1 MRTNVHLCSLVSD
14 TCCTPTDCNFGIRN
28 SPNCSERHDG
38 IVQASRSHQQLRHKK
53 LHTDLIGVANGFMKC
68 RRRRVRKLL
77 RRPAKILAQPLV
89 NVVDLHHTDQD
100 KSDQDT
106 EMQEGIDDTILINS
120 GAKSTKTRRA
130 KASTSVSV
138 SAANAVAAP
147 DRQMMTTGTRAR
159 QLEGVGGSWC

>member
-1 MRTNVHLCSLVSD
+1 MCTCVRLC
-14 TCCTPTDCNFGIRN
+14 PTHVARPQIAI
-28 SPNCSERHDG
+28 SASETRQTAQS
-38 IVQASRSHQQLRHKK
+38 VMTASFKRPVLDSKCVIKK
-53 LHTDLIGVANGFMKC
+53 LHTDLIGVANCFMKC

-77 RRPAKILAQPLV
+77 CRPAKILAQPLV

-147 DRQMMTTGTRAR
+147 DR
-159 QLEGVGGSWC
+159 